1 MRKVGPQ
8 RASHLHR
15 ADARLLAKRSGP
27 LPRQPRPRRG
37 PARNAVAYLV
47 HAVLLHAELPAVTV
61 RGFWSRFKLLLLQAL
76 VFLKNILSQLVYAG
90 RGGETQP
97 QLRGRAAGPRGPFPP
112 RPQSLPS
119 PGSGLRSSASRPIW
133 SAELRATLTG
143 KKELICAGPVSH
155 PKSKSGRA
163 KT

>member
-61 RGFWSRFKLLLLQAL
+61 RSFWSRFKLLLLQAL

-90 RGGETQP
+90 RGGEGRGGETQTHTE
-97 QLRGRAAGPRGPFPP
+97 RAGGGTARPLSSSPP
-112 RPQSLPS
+112 SLPS
-119 PGSGLRSSASRPIW
+119 P
-133 SAELRATLTG
+133 
-143 KKELICAGPVSH
+143 AGP
-155 PKSKSGRA
+155 SGQQSSE
-163 KT
+163 